1 MGGRD
6 GSDST
11 HPRGVGDGMRD
22 AHGYELR
29 WAREGEWSAAIRMV
43 WRTFL
48 KFEGKDYT
56 KEGIQNF
63 YEFLT
68 DDRLYMSF
76 LRGEYPMMVA
86 LDNGRIIGV
95 GTIRDRNRLSLLF
108 VEEAYHHMGVGSAIF
123 YGLCTY
129 LKNEVGEGY
138 MRLMAAPYAVDFYR
152 KLGFSQDGPERE
164 FGGIRVTVMEKEF

>member
-1 MGGRD
+1 
-6 GSDST
+6 
-11 HPRGVGDGMRD
+11 MRD

-95 GTIRDRNRLSLLF
+95 GTIREDDREGWQGRGLGVF
-108 VEEAYHHMGVGSAIF
+108 VAPGALGLYLGTVLGRGGS
-123 YGLCTY
+123 
-129 LKNEVGEGY
+129 
-138 MRLMAAPYAVDFYR
+138 
-152 KLGFSQDGPERE
+152 
-164 FGGIRVTVMEKEF
+164 